1 MSDHALGHHDSH
13 GHGHLTLE
21 YQPSLP
27 IPNGKVILWLFLS
40 TEIMFFAGLIAT
52 YIVLRFGAPPGSWPA
67 PHDVHLS
74 EKPGAIN
81 TFVLICSSVT
91 IVLSLE
97 AAKANRAGLAKMWF
111 LLTAILGTVFL
122 GIKMYEYNGKFSHG
136 IYPKHPRSMLHEKAD
151 LYYVAAVRN
160 RLATIVNDYNAD
172 VAQLT
177 AFANE
182 LSELEKEQ
190 PTLAKDAKGRER
202 GGEIRSRVREI
213 NRELSGL
220 GVDADAVR
228 KWIVEEQPTAGPLMA
243 EKAALEKE
251 QTALAQDATGAA
263 RGVEIKTRLAAIE
276 EGLKEHSVGKLLPVE
291 ETEHFHIAE
300 PLLNG
305 LAKWTEVSVA
315 KSTDNPYRR
324 AAMNVLAYQIYPLH
338 RDQAEIE
345 PYLKREADDRAA
357 ERARLAEQQAD
368 LNNAISSPGVN
379 PASVEVTLKK
389 EQLDGIN
396 TRLKQLDERDKV
408 LASLTALEGKGLN
421 DAYHWLMLPIKI
433 PSGNM
438 WASTYF
444 LLTGF
449 HALHVVVG
457 LIVFACVLVQK
468 LDRTKANL
476 IENTG
481 LYWHFVDLVWIFLFP
496 LLYLF

>member
-1 MSDHALGHHDSH
+1 MSDHAVGHHDSH

-52 YIVLRFGAPPGSWPA
+52 YIVLRFGAPPGTWPA

-74 EKPGAIN
+74 ERPGAIN

-97 AAKANRAGLAKMWF
+97 FAKANKAGWAKFWF
-111 LLTAILGTVFL
+111 VLTAILGTVFL
-122 GIKMYEYNGKFSHG
+122 GIKLYEYNAKFSHG
-136 IYPKHPRSMLHEKAD
+136 IYPKHPRSLLHEKAD
-151 LYYVAAVRN
+151 LYYVAAVRE
-160 RLATIVNDYNAD
+160 RLANIVTDYNTNA
-172 VAQLT
+172 AQL
-177 AFANE
+177 AALANE
-182 LSELEKEQ
+182 LADLEKEQ
-190 PTLAKDAKGRER
+190 ATLAKDSKARER
-202 GGEIRSRVREI
+202 GGEIRTRVREI
-213 NRELSGL
+213 NRELSRL
-220 GVDADAVR
+220 GVDGDALR
-228 KWIVEEQPTAGPLMA
+228 KWIAEEQPTAGPLAA
-243 EKAALEKE
+243 EKANLEKE

-263 RGVEIKTRLAAIE
+263 RGVEIKARLAAIDTT
-276 EGLKEHSVGKLLPVE
+276 LKEHGVGKLLPVE
-291 ETEHFHIAE
+291 ETEHFQVAE

-315 KSTDNPYRR
+315 KSNDNPFRR

-338 RDQAEIE
+338 RDQADVE
-345 PYLKREADDRAA
+345 PYLKREAD
-357 ERARLAEQQAD
+357 ERASERAHLAEQQAD

-389 EQLDGIN
+389 EQLDAI
-396 TRLKQLDERDKV
+396 TARLKQLDERDKV
-408 LASLTALEGKGLN
+408 LATLAGLEGKGLN
-421 DAYHWLMLPIKI
+421 EAHHWLKLPIKI

>member
-1 MSDHALGHHDSH
+1 MSDHAIGHHDSH

-52 YIVLRFGAPPGSWPA
+52 YIVLRFGAPPGTWPA

-74 EKPGAIN
+74 ETPGAIN

-97 AAKANRAGLAKMWF
+97 FAKQNRAGMAKFWF
-111 LLTAILGTVFL
+111 FLTAILGTVFL
-122 GIKMYEYNGKFSHG
+122 GIKLYEYSGKFAHG
-136 IYPKHPRSMLHEKAD
+136 IYPKHPRSLLHEKAD

-160 RLATIVNDYNAD
+160 RLATIVSDYNAD

-177 AFANE
+177 ALANE

-190 PTLAKDAKGRER
+190 LTLAKDGKGRER
-202 GGEIRSRVREI
+202 GGEIKGRVREI
-213 NRELSGL
+213 NRELSQI
-220 GVDADAVR
+220 GVDIDLVR
-228 KWIVEEQPTAGPLMA
+228 KWIVDEQPTAGPLIT
-243 EKAALEKE
+243 EKANLEKE
-251 QTALAQDATGAA
+251 QTALPQDATGAA
-263 RGVEIKTRLAAIE
+263 RGVEIKARLAAIE
-276 EGLKEHSVGKLLPVE
+276 GGLKEHGIGKLLPAE
-291 ETEHFHIAE
+291 ETEHFQVAE

-305 LAKWTEVSVA
+305 LAKWTEVTAA

-338 RDQAEIE
+338 RDQADVE
-345 PYLKREADDRAA
+345 PYLQREADERAR

-368 LNNAISSPGVN
+368 LNGAISSPGVN
-379 PASVEVTLKK
+379 PASVEVILKK

-396 TRLKQLDERDKV
+396 TRLKQLDERDKA
-408 LASLTALEGKGLN
+408 LATVAGLNGKGLN

-433 PSGNM
+433 PSGSM

-449 HALHVVVG
+449 HALHVLVG